1 MKSGRDVSA
10 RKYLTNRSI
19 FLHLYVYLYTL
30 THTHTQVLRALNYKV
45 KSPEEFDQ
53 LELETPEKIFELK
66 AKQNTSM
73 ELTESGIS
81 FFEDLF
87 TQFDSKGNGVLTSAD
102 IRRVFDICP
111 SEYRTLLPVSES
123 FSSNTL
129 SSRRFRDDD
138 EEEEVSS
145 KHDENKDVRFI
156 YFLPHTITF
165 MSKNNLP
172 NTGKNNTRVLDC
184 IVECTDT
191 STT

>member
-1 MKSGRDVSA
+1 
-10 RKYLTNRSI
+10 
-19 FLHLYVYLYTL
+19 
-30 THTHTQVLRALNYKV
+30 
-45 KSPEEFDQ
+45 
-53 LELETPEKIFELK
+53 
-66 AKQNTSM
+66 M

-87 TQFDSKGNGVLTSAD
+87 TQFDSKGNGELTSAD

-123 FSSNTL
+123 FSSNSL
-129 SSRRFRDDD
+129 SSRRFRDDN

-156 YFLPHTITF
+156 SLPHNHF
-165 MSKNNLP
+165 QGVKKNTP
-172 NTGKNNTRVLDC
+172 SNTGKNNTRVLDC

>member
-1 MKSGRDVSA
+1 
-10 RKYLTNRSI
+10 
-19 FLHLYVYLYTL
+19 
-30 THTHTQVLRALNYKV
+30 
-45 KSPEEFDQ
+45 
-53 LELETPEKIFELK
+53 
-66 AKQNTSM
+66 M

-87 TQFDSKGNGVLTSAD
+87 TQFYSKGNGVLTSAD

-145 KHDENKDVRFI
+145 KKHDENKDVRDLF
-156 YFLPHTITF
+156 FHTHTSLSTRKP
-165 MSKNNLP
+165 SKH
-172 NTGKNNTRVLDC
+172 R
-184 IVECTDT
+184 
-191 STT
+191 

>member
-1 MKSGRDVSA
+1 
-10 RKYLTNRSI
+10 
-19 FLHLYVYLYTL
+19 
-30 THTHTQVLRALNYKV
+30 
-45 KSPEEFDQ
+45 
-53 LELETPEKIFELK
+53 
-66 AKQNTSM
+66 M

-123 FSSNTL
+123 FSSNSL
-129 SSRRFRDDD
+129 SSRRFRDDN

-156 YFLPHTITF
+156 SLPHNHF
-165 MSKNNLP
+165 QGVKKNTP
-172 NTGKNNTRVLDC
+172 SNTGKNNTRVLDC